1 MGPILF
7 QKRKKYS
14 FCIEYRLGGVCRS
27 NQSTWSWQRN
37 YVKEGTF
44 VKAGDFLA
52 EGRSSVHNQLAVGQ
66 NLLIG
71 YIPWDGLN
79 FEDAMVASES
89 LVTKETFT
97 STHIEEWE
105 TSLKRIPLGKE
116 VFVPFSLSLFSRMNG
131 WQNNY
136 WIESLSDSRESFS
149 CVVGNNSVQTFSKK
163 KNCLWL
169 EKKEVSF
176 FLGK

>member
-79 FEDAMVASES
+79 FEDAMVASEK
-89 LVTKETFT
+89 LVVSETFT
-97 STHIEEWE
+97 SAHIEEWE
-105 TSLKRIPLGKE
+105 TNLQHSPAGTE
-116 VFVPFSLSLFSRMNG
+116 AFVPFSLRIINQIQNRYSKSFDGSLLNSAMGSQLLINRT
-131 WQNNY
+131 QNDK
-136 WIESLSDSRESFS
+136 I
-149 CVVGNNSVQTFSKK
+149 
-163 KNCLWL
+163 
-169 EKKEVSF
+169 
-176 FLGK
+176 FLKRKT